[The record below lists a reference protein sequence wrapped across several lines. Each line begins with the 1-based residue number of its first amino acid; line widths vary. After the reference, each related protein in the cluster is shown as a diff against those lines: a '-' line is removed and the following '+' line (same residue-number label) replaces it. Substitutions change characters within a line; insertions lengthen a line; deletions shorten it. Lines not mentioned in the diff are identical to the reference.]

1 LKSNGPNGSVD
12 ENFNIFPDS
21 TPRKSS
27 PCQRPA

>member
-21 TPRKSS
+21 ILRESR
-27 PCQRPA
+27 PCRRPA